1 MVHMIIMGS
10 TRWEPSYTTHYLQS
24 HVGLLGTQALVL
36 CGTTGHPAF
45 SPCGTAGHPTF
56 GLVWHYWAP
65 NLQSVWHCWAS
76 DLWFC
81 VALLDTRPSV
91 SYGTAGYLTF
101 TLMWHCW
108 APNLQFGV
116 ALLGTQPSVSCGT
129 AGHPNSWSVA
139 SHTQS
144 FGFPLAPLTVSTH
157 SMPY

>member
-1 MVHMIIMGS
+1 MIIMGS

-24 HVGLLGTQALVL
+24 HVGLLGTRPLVL
-36 CGTTGHPAF
+36 YGTTGHPAF

-101 TLMWHCW
+101 TRSCGTAGHPTFSLVWHCW
-108 APNLQFGV
+108 APNLRSRV
-116 ALLGTQPSVSCGT
+116 ALLGTQTRGV
-129 AGHPNSWSVA
+129 WL
-139 SHTQS
+139 HTHNHLV
-144 FGFPLAPLTVSTH
+144 FP
-157 SMPY
+157 